1 VQHVLDN
8 TNSSTKQFTISA
20 SSLARYYWTH
30 FDSGVQNIQLQLEGV
45 REIPASNNGHWVM
58 CTRARYIF
66 WFGNNTQVRNIPIHA
81 CHRPRLTSTQLIWNG
96 KLTAMFPPGQDK
108 FEVLEFEVSKT
119 EEFIPRSE
127 LARIISQGSPLMN
140 KSPKMSRTPAKKA
153 MQKAQGALQIEDF
166 PSAPI
171 NEWAVTPAV
180 MQYLE
185 VDMVATRFQL
195 YDHLN

>member
-1 VQHVLDN
+1 
-8 TNSSTKQFTISA
+8 
-20 SSLARYYWTH
+20 
-30 FDSGVQNIQLQLEGV
+30 
-45 REIPASNNGHWVM
+45 
-58 CTRARYIF
+58 
-66 WFGNNTQVRNIPIHA
+66 
-81 CHRPRLTSTQLIWNG
+81 LIWNG